1 MFEQFVNSGAKFLYN
16 LDSLYFYKL
25 DNNVMCAQFDVSFP
39 YKHEAIEQLIHSDMV
54 KITRLIFS

>member
-16 LDSLYFYKL
+16 LDSLYYYKL
-25 DNNVMCAQFDVSFP
+25 DNNVMCVQVDESFP
-39 YKHEAIEQLIHSDMV
+39 YTHKGIEQLVHNDMV